1 MAAPELGFRCFDFD
15 NHYYE
20 AEDAFTRHLDRR
32 MARRTMQWVE
42 INGRRRLLVGGKLNR
57 YIPNPTF
64 DPVSKPGALDE
75 YFRGR
80 NPQGLDTSEL
90 FGELEPIAAAYR
102 DREARLAVMD
112 EQGIDGAVFLP
123 TLGVG
128 MEQALVHDIP
138 AAVAAFRAFN
148 RWLDEDWGFAYQ
160 ERIFAAPYITLCDP
174 EAAVREIDWA
184 IGRDARTVVMVAG
197 PVATESGMRAPA
209 DPMFDGFWSRV
220 NEAGLTVVY
229 HGGESHYTKYLRD
242 WGEPAEVE
250 AFRVHPFRRLVSANP
265 VQDTFASLLAHG
277 LFGRFPNLRVA
288 AIETGSDWVFHLFEK
303 LKKSYGQTPQMW
315 AEDPRETFRRHV
327 WVAPFY
333 EDALAGLRTMIGPE
347 RILMGSDFPHA
358 EGLAVPAAFVDDLR
372 GAGFGDDDC
381 RLVMRDNGAGL
392 SVRRPG

>member
-1 MAAPELGFRCFDFD
+1 MAAPALGFRCFDFD

-57 YIPNPTF
+57 YIPNLTF
-64 DPVSKPGALDE
+64 DPVSKPGRSTSTSAAAT
-75 YFRGR
+75 RR
-80 NPQGLDTSEL
+80 AWTRTSEL

-102 DREARLAVMD
+102 DRDSRLAVMD

-184 IGRDARTVVMVAG
+184 IGRDARTVVMV
-197 PVATESGMRAPA
+197 
-209 DPMFDGFWSRV
+209 SRP
-220 NEAGLTVVY
+220 G
-229 HGGESHYTKYLRD
+229 RD
-242 WGEPAEVE
+242 
-250 AFRVHPFRRLVSANP
+250 RVRH
-265 VQDTFASLLAHG
+265 
-277 LFGRFPNLRVA
+277 A
-288 AIETGSDWVFHLFEK
+288 ARPPTRCSTGS
-303 LKKSYGQTPQMW
+303 G
-315 AEDPRETFRRHV
+315 
-327 WVAPFY
+327 
-333 EDALAGLRTMIGPE
+333 
-347 RILMGSDFPHA
+347 
-358 EGLAVPAAFVDDLR
+358 R
-372 GAGFGDDDC
+372 G
-381 RLVMRDNGAGL
+381 
-392 SVRRPG
+392 